1 MANGT
6 GENQNEGQQFSR
18 QSRRTARDVDQVTS
32 KIEQLKKASGE
43 VGHGFDGMWYSAKQL
58 SKTLSENAEA
68 IQKIKQ
74 GQLGVNE
81 AQKIQSQIKQHAD
94 ALDKKAINLS
104 KKLSRGRS
112 QLNAKER
119 KELKGSIN
127 LLRSR
132 GREANNM
139 SKRMMSEAN
148 KRSSVFQRGW
158 LQTRDYIKNLP
169 WGSVKAGMGKV
180 GSGFSHIAKKG
191 KGVASMLS
199 GLITSIPIVWI
210 FKKMFDAFKRAGNEV
225 SAIGRQM
232 SVSAEEAHKIRQHF
246 VNIANSSDN
255 FRNTYVQ
262 IMQAQMAFQESLGVA
277 TKYISGDILDG
288 MATLKNMIG
297 LSDVEM
303 VNFGKSALATGKS
316 VEDLERSAIRGMLA
330 TSEEFKVRVK
340 FPKLMKAVGNVT
352 GQVRAIMG
360 ANFELMGK
368 TVAKAQLLGLEMK
381 DVANSSRQMLN
392 FQDSIEKEMK
402 AELFLGKQL
411 NLERARLAALT
422 GDYDTYMDEI
432 VKNAGDFY
440 EFSKLNVL
448 QQEALAA
455 PLGMTAD
462 ALADMLLQREDLAAL
477 QEKAIADG
485 EDEIANLARQLSLQE
500 QMAAVWEKLQN
511 ILVNLMAKLEESIM
525 TGDNRFFNMIGLNKD
540 FWKDITA
547 ISSEGDVNESG
558 DDVSN
563 TEIKGRVRADDFVI
577 KTHPKDT
584 FVMAGGTRLG
594 GNNGMTPNQANE
606 LIRVS
611 KMNRV
616 FSYDGFAAVKEAGH
630 YGTKFS

>member
-1 MANGT
+1 
-6 GENQNEGQQFSR
+6 
-18 QSRRTARDVDQVTS
+18 
-32 KIEQLKKASGE
+32 
-43 VGHGFDGMWYSAKQL
+43 
-58 SKTLSENAEA
+58 
-68 IQKIKQ
+68 
-74 GQLGVNE
+74 
-81 AQKIQSQIKQHAD
+81 
-94 ALDKKAINLS
+94 
-104 KKLSRGRS
+104 
-112 QLNAKER
+112 
-119 KELKGSIN
+119 
-127 LLRSR
+127 
-132 GREANNM
+132 
-139 SKRMMSEAN
+139 
-148 KRSSVFQRGW
+148 
-158 LQTRDYIKNLP
+158 
-169 WGSVKAGMGKV
+169 
-180 GSGFSHIAKKG
+180 
-191 KGVASMLS
+191 
-199 GLITSIPIVWI
+199 
-210 FKKMFDAFKRAGNEV
+210 
-225 SAIGRQM
+225 
-232 SVSAEEAHKIRQHF
+232 
-246 VNIANSSDN
+246 
-255 FRNTYVQ
+255 
-262 IMQAQMAFQESLGVA
+262 QESLGVA

-630 YGTKFS
+630 YGTKFN